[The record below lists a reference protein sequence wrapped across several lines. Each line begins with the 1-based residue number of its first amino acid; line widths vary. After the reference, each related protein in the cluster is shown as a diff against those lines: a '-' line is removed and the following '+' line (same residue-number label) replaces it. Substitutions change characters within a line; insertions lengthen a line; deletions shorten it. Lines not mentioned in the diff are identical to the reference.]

1 MTGVSFTVSDSVVW
15 AGDDTIR
22 IYHVDAGQFQ
32 SLNGTGS
39 SIWSLMASGMDTHQI
54 ARELT
59 DRLAGGDPAA
69 YRAIRGDVEHFL
81 YGLAKQNMVI
91 ADTEKRADGRRAGS
105 GRTDEDIPE
114 GAGPVHR

>member
-1 MTGVSFTVSDSVVW
+1 MNAVAFTISDSVVW

-39 SIWSLMASGMDTHQI
+39 SIWSLMAEGRDTDQI

-59 DRLAGGDPAA
+59 DRLAGGDPIA
-69 YRAIRGDVEHFL
+69 YREIRGDVEGFL
-81 YGLAKQNMVI
+81 YGLAEQDMVV
-91 ADTEKRADGRRAGS
+91 AETRR
-105 GRTDEDIPE
+105 ED
-114 GAGPVHR
+114 R

>member
-1 MTGVSFTVSDSVVW
+1 MKGMAFTISDSVVW

-54 ARELT
+54 AQELT
-59 DRLAGGDPAA
+59 DRLAGGDPVA
-69 YRAIRGDVEHFL
+69 YRQIRSDVESFL
-81 YGLAKQNMVI
+81 NGLAKQHMVS
-91 ADTEKRADGRRAGS
+91 ADTGERADERRTG
-105 GRTDEDIPE
+105 GERTDQDLPE
-114 GAGPVHR
+114 GAGTGHR